1 MCPLFNAPLW
11 HRLNEETTQLT
22 KIKVMENYHKETE
35 IVPARVNI
43 GIRISPELK
52 EELNYEAL
60 ELGLTSSQYGEL
72 ILHNR
77 HKGKAEIEQ
86 LKQTLEQRDRTI
98 AELKL
103 QLEGKEKL
111 QVEVAESS
119 KEITE
124 LKALLTKSNTGN
136 SLLKDNRL
144 LYLFEQLKGKKDKV
158 ENTFGDDFDIIY
170 DSPEAVLRALIYS
183 SKLNT

>member
-1 MCPLFNAPLW
+1 
-11 HRLNEETTQLT
+11 
-22 KIKVMENYHKETE
+22 MENYNEEAEVASAK
-35 IVPARVNI
+35 VNI

-60 ELGLTSSQYGEL
+60 ELGQTTSQYGEL

-86 LKQTLEQRDRTI
+86 LKQTLELQDRAI

-103 QLEGKEKL
+103 QLAGKEKL
-111 QVEVAESS
+111 EVNLADSR
-119 KEITE
+119 KEFAE
-124 LKALLTKSNTGN
+124 LKERLAKSDAANN
-136 SLLKDNRL
+136 LLKDNRL
-144 LYLFEQLKGKKDKV
+144 LYLFEQLKGKKDTV

>member
-1 MCPLFNAPLW
+1 
-11 HRLNEETTQLT
+11 
-22 KIKVMENYHKETE
+22 MENYHKETE

-77 HKGKAEIEQ
+77 HKGKVEIEQ
-86 LKQTLEQRDRTI
+86 LKETLEQRDKTI
-98 AELKL
+98 AQLSL
-103 QLEGKEKL
+103 QITNKEKL
-111 QVEVAESS
+111 KIELSDSRKEVTGLNEHLA
-119 KEITE
+119 
-124 LKALLTKSNTGN
+124 KSDAAN
-136 SLLKDNRL
+136 SLFKDKRL
-144 LYLFEQLKGKKDKV
+144 LYLFEHLKGKQDRV
-158 ENTFGDDFDIIY
+158 ENTFGDDFDIVY